1 MYLFTCLYKCVFFRV
16 FAFFRMHQ
24 QKKNFTNLKFTGS
37 PTQEAIY
44 FVKNKWHTLFFSVMF
59 CAIFMLCH
67 YMCMCVCMFILC
79 SKKIY
84 SIKQIH
90 NLLTY
95 KKRNTLTHIILHQ
108 YKYIHIHKYICL
120 LVNIYI
126 YICTYLYLYIF
137 ILQSSYY
144 SAAFSLLHAIRVC

>member
-1 MYLFTCLYKCVFFRV
+1 
-16 FAFFRMHQ
+16 
-24 QKKNFTNLKFTGS
+24 
-37 PTQEAIY
+37 
-44 FVKNKWHTLFFSVMF
+44 MF

-84 SIKQIH
+84 SIKHIH

-95 KKRNTLTHIILHQ
+95 KKRNTLTHIILHP
-108 YKYIHIHKYICL
+108 YKYIHIHNHICL

-137 ILQSSYY
+137 IFLVAYVTTSNFLLFFYLHLHNY
-144 SAAFSLLHAIRVC
+144 AVLNCVRFKANMKFFKFSILFLLENEI

>member
-1 MYLFTCLYKCVFFRV
+1 MI
-16 FAFFRMHQ
+16 
-24 QKKNFTNLKFTGS
+24 LKFFILFFIVFSSHFWGKTI
-37 PTQEAIY
+37 PKIEDTLFKYRQ
-44 FVKNKWHTLFFSVMF
+44 NKWHTLFISVMF

-84 SIKQIH
+84 SIKHIH

-137 ILQSSYY
+137 IFQVAYITSYN
-144 SAAFSLLHAIRVC
+144 LC